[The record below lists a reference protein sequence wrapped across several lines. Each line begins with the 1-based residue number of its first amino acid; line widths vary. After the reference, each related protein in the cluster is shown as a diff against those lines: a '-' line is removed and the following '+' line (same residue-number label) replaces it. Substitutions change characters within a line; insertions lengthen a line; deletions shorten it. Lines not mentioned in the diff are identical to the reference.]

1 MNVNDID
8 RLKFSFRNALIGIKT
23 AYKSQKN
30 LRLHIVIG
38 FFVIFL
44 GIFLKV
50 SIVEW
55 LILLLT
61 ILMVVITEMFNT
73 ALEFTVDLFSTE
85 YSKQAKKAKDVSA
98 AGVLITAFFA
108 ILIGITIFLP
118 KLLLLLFQFIYK

>member
-1 MNVNDID
+1 MNLNDID
-8 RLKFSFRNALIGIKT
+8 RFRFSFRNALIGIKT

-30 LRLHIVIG
+30 LRVHIFIG
-38 FFVIFL
+38 FFVFL
-44 GIFLKV
+44 FGVFLKV

-61 ILMVVITEMFNT
+61 ILVVVITEMFNT

-98 AGVLITAFFA
+98 AGVLITVLSA
-108 ILIGITIFLP
+108 ILIGIIIFLP
-118 KLLLLLFQFIYK
+118 KILLLMKFIYK